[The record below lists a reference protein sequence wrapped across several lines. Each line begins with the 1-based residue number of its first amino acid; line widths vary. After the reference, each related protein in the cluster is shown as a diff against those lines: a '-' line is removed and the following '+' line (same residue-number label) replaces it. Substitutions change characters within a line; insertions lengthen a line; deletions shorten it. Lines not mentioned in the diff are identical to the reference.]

1 MLIILLHFS
10 AVTKEL
16 TTALEMAVKSSGN
29 GKKSKPHFDWSSIVL
44 RCGKIYPE
52 LVSNFDKSERASTA
66 VGNYHSH
73 QQELLPRP
81 NLPAMANEVL
91 QFGPNHLL
99 L

>member
-1 MLIILLHFS
+1 MNFT

-29 GKKSKPHFDWSSIVL
+29 GKKSNQHFNWSSIVL

-73 QQELLPRP
+73 QQELLHRP
-81 NLPAMANEVL
+81 NLPAMAMEVRIGAHHTTYNYNL
-91 QFGPNHLL
+91 H
-99 L
+99 